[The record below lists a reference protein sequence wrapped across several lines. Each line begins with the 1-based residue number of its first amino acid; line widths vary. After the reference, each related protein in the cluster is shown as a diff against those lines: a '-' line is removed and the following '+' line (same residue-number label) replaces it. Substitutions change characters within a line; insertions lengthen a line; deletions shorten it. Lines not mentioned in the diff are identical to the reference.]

1 MAATSTML
9 LPLGT
14 EAPDF
19 ALPDAVTGKI
29 VRRDDFKE
37 SKALVVIF
45 ACNHC
50 PYVVHVKDEVA
61 RIASEYQEKGVAFVA
76 INPNDVEQYPEDS
89 PENMKLKAEEW
100 GWKFPYLFDES
111 QEIAKA
117 YRAACTP
124 DFFVFDSQRRLAYRG
139 QLDDSRP
146 KNNLPLNGADLR
158 RALDALL
165 QGEKPSENQKPS
177 VGCSIKWKPGN
188 APDYA
193 L

>member
-1 MAATSTML
+1 MSATSTML

-19 ALPDAVTGKI
+19 ALPNVLSGQMVK
-29 VRRDDFKE
+29 RDDFKE
-37 SKALVVIF
+37 AKALVVIF

-50 PYVVHVKDEVA
+50 PYVIHVKDEIA
-61 RIASEYQEKGVAFVA
+61 RIAEEYQAKGVAFVA
-76 INPNDVEQYPEDS
+76 INSNDVEQYPEDS

-100 GWKFPYLFDES
+100 GWKFPYLFDET
-111 QEIAKA
+111 QEVAKA

-124 DFFVFDSQRRLAYRG
+124 DFFVFDSARRLVYRG

-146 KNNLPLNGADLR
+146 KNNVPLNGADLR
-158 RALDALL
+158 RALDAVL
-165 QGEKPSENQKPS
+165 QGEMPSETQKPS

-188 APDYA
+188 APPYA